1 MGYHPQRFIQAANIR
16 LDVPVSV
23 HTADVLSDKLRTEF
37 EDATLQAFDE
47 VVENCFRHDVDFLLL
62 TGNVFLESDRSLR
75 ARLTVLKGFRRLHE
89 KGIQVFVIPGDTD
102 PAEAWRAIP
111 ELPDNVSIC
120 YSSSPEPEEL
130 VVDDQPV
137 TLISSSMWLGN
148 VDDFGIQVIAKGGE
162 SIQPFRIGVIS
173 RASFKE
179 SRRIAAIAA
188 TAGDDVLGAMTS
200 NPATAELLSTGSA
213 ASAPADDGSVTV
225 WRSLETEGRE
235 RPARLDERTE
245 RQHGH
250 SREGLDAAAEQG
262 ADAEFLKFADETLR
276 EGQLQFLALTGD
288 LSRSTWWRDS
298 GVMHSPGTTQPRS
311 RLEAVSGACS
321 LIEVAED
328 GKVRITSLDTSC
340 VDWKQLEIRVSAG
353 TDLSTL
359 LQQMKTRLLEVRS
372 GASDRIWSVQWI
384 LRGSLPLLQSL
395 LESDLDTAL
404 GVELDEVTS
413 SVRKIRLLH
422 DIRTLPDPWPMAH
435 PVETLADQ
443 YQQILTRP
451 SMLRDS
457 ELQRL
462 IDADSHLSTGWKQR
476 LTTVLPSL
484 DPEQIL
490 ARLRRD
496 GAAWFEPRF
505 SVDRADDDLASAIDS
520 DMEEH
525 EYLEGTSALQHS
537 DGQSA
542 TERHRTR
549 DTHQAGMVGDQ
560 AAGDAEEE
568 EEEEEEMDN

>member
-75 ARLTVLKGFRRLHE
+75 ARLTVQKGFRRLHE

-130 VVDDQPV
+130 VVDDQSV
-137 TLISSSMWLGN
+137 TLISSSTWLGN

-173 RASFKE
+173 RARFEE
-179 SRRIAAIAA
+179 SRRVAAIAA
-188 TAGDDVLGAMTS
+188 TAGDDVLGAMNS
-200 NPATAELLSTGSA
+200 NPATAELLSTGA
-213 ASAPADDGSVTV
+213 GASAPADDGSVTV

-235 RPARLDERTE
+235 RPARLDDRTD

-250 SREGLDAAAEQG
+250 SREGLDAAAAADQG

-276 EGQLQFLALTGD
+276 EGQLQFLALTGE

-298 GVMHSPGTTQPRS
+298 GVVHSPGTTQPRS
-311 RLEAVSGACS
+311 RMEAVSGACS
-321 LIEVAED
+321 LVDVAED

-404 GVELDEVTS
+404 GVELDEVS
-413 SVRKIRLLH
+413 RS
-422 DIRTLPDPWPMAH
+422 
-435 PVETLADQ
+435 
-443 YQQILTRP
+443 
-451 SMLRDS
+451 
-457 ELQRL
+457 
-462 IDADSHLSTGWKQR
+462 
-476 LTTVLPSL
+476 
-484 DPEQIL
+484 
-490 ARLRRD
+490 
-496 GAAWFEPRF
+496 
-505 SVDRADDDLASAIDS
+505 
-520 DMEEH
+520 
-525 EYLEGTSALQHS
+525 
-537 DGQSA
+537 
-542 TERHRTR
+542 
-549 DTHQAGMVGDQ
+549 
-560 AAGDAEEE
+560 
-568 EEEEEEMDN
+568 

>member
-23 HTADVLSDKLRTEF
+23 HTAEVLSDKLRIEF

-47 VVENCFRHDVDFLLL
+47 VVENCLRHDVDFLLL

-75 ARLTVLKGFRRLHE
+75 ARLTVLKGFRRLDE

-111 ELPDNVSIC
+111 ELPENVSIC

-173 RASFKE
+173 RARFEE
-179 SRRIAAIAA
+179 SRRIAAVAA
-188 TAGDDVLGAMTS
+188 NAGDDVLGAMS
-200 NPATAELLSTGSA
+200 ANPATSELLSMGPG
-213 ASAPADDGSVTV
+213 ASTETDDSGVTV

-235 RPARLDERTE
+235 RPARRDDRVS
-245 RQHGH
+245 RHHGQL
-250 SREGLDAAAEQG
+250 REDQDPAIEQG
-262 ADAEFLKFADETLR
+262 ADAEFLKFADETLQ
-276 EGQLQFLALTGD
+276 EGQLQFLALTGE
-288 LSRSTWWRDS
+288 LSRSTWWRDT
-298 GVMHSPGTTQPRS
+298 GVVHSPGTTQPRS

-321 LIEVAED
+321 LVNVAED
-328 GKVRITSLDTSC
+328 GKVQITSLDTSC
-340 VDWKQLEIRVSAG
+340 VDWKQLEIRVSPG

-359 LQQMKTRLLEVRS
+359 LQQMKTRLMEVRS

-384 LRGSLPLLQSL
+384 LRGPLPLLQSL
-395 LESDLDTAL
+395 LQSDLDTAL
-404 GVELDEVTS
+404 GVELDEVSS

-435 PVETLADQ
+435 PVEALADQ
-443 YQQILTRP
+443 YQQILARP
-451 SMLRDS
+451 SMLRDA

-462 IDADSHLSTGWKQR
+462 IDADSHLSAGWKQR

-490 ARLRRD
+490 ARLRQD
-496 GAAWFEPRF
+496 GAAWFEPRYNAANAEDDLEGA
-505 SVDRADDDLASAIDS
+505 VDSAPEEDDDLAGSAGHLHLD
-520 DMEEH
+520 E
-525 EYLEGTSALQHS
+525 Q
-537 DGQSA
+537 A
-542 TERHRTR
+542 TTTRHRTTE
-549 DTHQAGMVGDQ
+549 THQTQRGSDQ
-560 AAGDAEEE
+560 GADDADE
-568 EEEEEEMDN
+568 DDDATND

>member
-47 VVENCFRHDVDFLLL
+47 VVENCLRHDVDFLLL

-75 ARLTVLKGFRRLHE
+75 ARLTVLRGFRRLHE

-111 ELPDNVSIC
+111 ELPDNVAIC

-162 SIQPFRIGVIS
+162 SVQPFRIGVIS
-173 RASFKE
+173 RARFEE

-188 TAGDDVLGAMTS
+188 TAGDEVLGAMSS
-200 NPATAELLSTGSA
+200 NPATAELLSKGPE
-213 ASAPADDGSVTV
+213 ASAEADDGGVTV

-235 RPARLDERTE
+235 RPARLDDRAG

-250 SREGLDAAAEQG
+250 GHEGQETTAEQG

-276 EGQLQFLALTGD
+276 EGQLQFLALTGE
-288 LSRSTWWRDS
+288 LSRSTLWRES
-298 GVMHSPGTTQPRS
+298 GVVHSPGTTQPRS
-311 RLEAVSGACS
+311 RLEAVTGACS
-321 LIEVAED
+321 LVDVAED

-359 LQQMKTRLLEVRS
+359 LQQMKMRLLEVRS

-384 LRGSLPLLQSL
+384 LRGPLPLLQSL

-413 SVRKIRLLH
+413 SVRKIQLLH
-422 DIRTLPDPWPMAH
+422 DIRTLPDPWPMTH
-435 PVETLADQ
+435 PVQSLADQ

-462 IDADSHLSTGWKQR
+462 IDADSHLSAGWKQR

-490 ARLRRD
+490 ARLRQD

-505 SVDRADDDLASAIDS
+505 NVESSDDDLAAATDAET
-520 DMEEH
+520 DED
-525 EYLEGTSALQHS
+525 EYPEGTSALQHS
-537 DGQSA
+537 G
-542 TERHRTR
+542 
-549 DTHQAGMVGDQ
+549 GQ
-560 AAGDAEEE
+560 AATGRQRTGDHLHSGAVSDQVADDVDEDD
-568 EEEEEEMDN
+568 EEMDT